1 MNDVTRALTRA
12 ADVARRAPSIHNTQP
27 WRLVVDGPVL
37 EVRADSCRQLNELDP
52 DGHMMLV
59 SCGAA
64 LHHAVTALEADGW
77 RTGID
82 RTAADRTTGSLA
94 RIRVT
99 GHGEPDPVAVRRLAA
114 VAHRRTDRRPVPS
127 EPVPAD
133 ALAAVTRAVSGAGL
147 RVHVLRPDQVVDLA
161 VAVDRAMRA
170 EGTDDRQRSE
180 LAGWAGGVRTAGTG
194 VPETAIPGSAP
205 QTTVPGR
212 DFGVAG
218 SLPPGTGHDEHAV
231 YAVVF
236 GAGDAPV
243 DWLRAGEALSAAWL
257 DAVDRGLTLL
267 PVSAPAEIAST
278 RLLVQRLVSNTGY
291 PYLVVRLGVATA
303 DPVPD
308 TPRLPV
314 GETLEVRS

>member
-1 MNDVTRALTRA
+1 MNDVTRALTHA
-12 ADVARRAPSIHNTQP
+12 ADVARCAPSIHNTQP

-37 EVRADSCRQLNELDP
+37 EVHAEPARRLPELDP

-64 LHHAVTALEADGW
+64 LHHATTALEADGW
-77 RTGID
+77 RTEVD
-82 RTAADRTTGSLA
+82 RVADTAGPLA

-99 GHGEPDPVAVRRLAA
+99 GHGEPDPTAVRRLAA
-114 VAHRRTDRRPVPS
+114 VPYRRTDRRPVPPT
-127 EPVPAD
+127 PVPAE
-133 ALAAVTRAVSGAGL
+133 ALAAVTRAVSGTGL
-147 RVHVLRPDQVVDLA
+147 RIHVLRRDQVVDLA

-170 EGTDDRQRSE
+170 EGTDDRQRTE
-180 LAGWAGGVRTAGTG
+180 LTGWAGGDRPAGTG
-194 VPETAIPGSAP
+194 IPETSIPGSPP

-212 DFGVAG
+212 DFGVTG
-218 SLPPGTGHDEHAV
+218 TLPPGAGHDESAV

-236 GAGDAPV
+236 GAGDASV

-267 PVSAPAEIAST
+267 PFSAPSEIAST
-278 RLLVQRLVSNTGY
+278 RLLVQRLVSHVGY
-291 PYLVVRLGVATA
+291 PYLVVRLGVACA
-303 DPVPD
+303 NPVPD
-308 TPRLPV
+308 TPRLPA